1 MPEYDMKLDVCFW
14 ADRNFRITAKNATEA
29 QKTLL
34 EMAKKHYSA
43 DLKEDF
49 EKAITNNGY
58 WTYGDM
64 SFDVANCEP
73 VNNEPP
79 DGEELELSAYEK
91 GFLMSHAFQLRDFVS
106 DAGFSEAD
114 DWHTVHVDSSVFS
127 LNVWED
133 DQGVTRVTAYQDH
146 LGENGYQTDG
156 LKFKRLL

>member
-1 MPEYDMKLDVCFW
+1 MPEYDMKLDVNFW
-14 ADRNFRITAKNATEA
+14 ADRNFRIKAKNATDAE
-29 QKTLL
+29 KKLL
-34 EMAKKHYSA
+34 EMAEEYYSV

-58 WTYGDM
+58 WTYGDLD
-64 SFDVANCEP
+64 FDVACCEQ
-73 VNNEPP
+73 VDDEP
-79 DGEELELSAYEK
+79 EELEITAYEK

-106 DAGFSEAD
+106 DAGFSEDD
-114 DWHTVHVDSSVFS
+114 DWHTVHVDSRVFS

-133 DQGVTRVTAYQDH
+133 GEGVTRVTAYQDH